1 MARYIDIL
9 GYYWSSTISEVKNV
23 HFEMDTSEQWTCRWC
38 FSILIYSKVL
48 PVLLSRLPLE
58 EDHDED
64 AVVYSALLNVFRRED
79 VLADEKLAGDIF
91 QVLVKVLRDEK
102 VTQGSCR
109 EFHVLSLRN

>member
-1 MARYIDIL
+1 M
-9 GYYWSSTISEVKNV
+9 
-23 HFEMDTSEQWTCRWC
+23 
-38 FSILIYSKVL
+38 
-48 PVLLSRLPLE
+48 LSRLPLE